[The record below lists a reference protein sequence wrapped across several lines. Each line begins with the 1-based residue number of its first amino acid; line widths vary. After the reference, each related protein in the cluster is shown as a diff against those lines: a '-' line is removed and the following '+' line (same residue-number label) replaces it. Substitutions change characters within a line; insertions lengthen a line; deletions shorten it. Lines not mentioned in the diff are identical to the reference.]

1 MDTAA
6 WFSLAGKRAL
16 VTGGSRGIGEMIA
29 RAYVGAGAEVLI
41 ASRDADACQRVAGEL
56 GDACS
61 AVTADL
67 SQPAGVEALAAAVAD
82 WTDRLDVLVNNAGA
96 TWGAQLGS
104 YPAERFDKVMD
115 LNVRAVF
122 LLTQAV
128 LPQLRAAA
136 TPEDP
141 ARVLMVGSVDGMT
154 VPIFDSFAYSASK
167 AAVHHLSTHLAAALA
182 PDHVTVNALAPGL
195 FPSRMTAFLFAEEDA
210 VTARIPLGRPGRLE
224 DVGGMAIALAARA
237 GSYVTGT
244 VLPIDGGYATLR

>member
-1 MDTAA
+1 MDTTA
-6 WFSLAGKRAL
+6 WFSLEGKRAL

-29 RAYVGAGAEVLI
+29 RAYVAAGAEVLI
-41 ASRDADACQRVAGEL
+41 ASRDADACRVVAEDL
-56 GDACS
+56 GAACT
-61 AVTADL
+61 AVAADL
-67 SQPAGVEALAAAVAD
+67 SRPEGVDALAGAVAD

-96 TWGAQLGS
+96 TWGASLGE
-104 YPAERFDKVMD
+104 YPAAGFDKVMN

-122 LLTQAV
+122 LLTQAL

-136 TPEDP
+136 TAQDP
-141 ARVLMVGSVDGMT
+141 ARVLMIGSVDGLT
-154 VPIFDSFAYSASK
+154 VPVFDSFAYSASK

-195 FPSRMTAFLFAEEDA
+195 FPSKMTAFLFEDQAA